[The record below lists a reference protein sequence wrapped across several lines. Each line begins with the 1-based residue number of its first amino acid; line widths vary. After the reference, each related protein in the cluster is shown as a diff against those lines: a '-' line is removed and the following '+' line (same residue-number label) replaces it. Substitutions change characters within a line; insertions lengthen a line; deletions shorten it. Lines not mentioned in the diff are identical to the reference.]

1 MNRLPSPK
9 LLPWLARKLSFHQ
22 GATALSLCLVITL
35 TGCQTRYESGLELLA
50 QDRIYDA
57 EKEARYGLKDD
68 PKDARMHLIL
78 AQALIKQAL
87 QKPSSP
93 DTDKIKAALPHAQQ
107 AFDFDAG
114 QDKAFKAE
122 AGRTLGKIQWELG
135 RPNEAVLAWRSA
147 REAQPDSVGDA
158 DYLYALRTALAQA
171 VTFEQYKEALA
182 LRQELASLIETNP
195 SVINPAKGFVDQSEA
210 DQVRAATSPDAF
222 RETRHNYAMSLTSS
236 KRYDEAITL
245 YKELAQAYP
254 KEAEF
259 QDQLGKLSLL
269 IGKEDEANAY
279 FDRFCS
285 PELSPDEATQQRRMH
300 QVANFAQQQKA
311 RGIAIRFHEKSLALL
326 KDNPNDSLTTLR
338 RLIPLYLEIKEQD
351 RAEALMRLYLETKKK
366 STGSLNANDY
376 ISVSSLAVYA
386 APELALSFL
395 EEAIDKLPPNRG
407 ITERVTNYYAQNAR
421 NADVERTWQRYVER
435 SDNSRDSLRDAA
447 RWASARR
454 NYDLAE
460 DFYLKI
466 AQRQGSSQD
475 WLELARIYAQ
485 LAKIEELKKTLEK
498 YISLAGEDKRTLRMV
513 ADLYRDQSLFD
524 DAEKL
529 YLRNQKK
536 DPKDRQAAEDL
547 AYLYLQWGKVAKIHE
562 PFKVWLQARGN
573 QQNDI
578 KHVGEFMRRQQRLD
592 DALIYYQRAAD
603 KGDSDSLL
611 NLANIYV
618 RQNRDLELKRVLD
631 EYIKGHSVRSSALA
645 RALNYY
651 NQSALKDEAAKI
663 LEELVTLNPR
673 NSSYI
678 HQLTIIYLDQG
689 RDREASE
696 LIQGYLAQS
705 SNPMR
710 DLASISRVI
719 GRRQGE
725 PMLRIYQPMLAA
737 PNPDPELYQ
746 LVGDSF
752 MMLHKAHTNHRSS
765 HFPTAPFGRQP
776 MLQLP
781 QAPTSA
787 SAERFKRKAEQF
799 YEKYFEQASFTDNTL
814 ANFAQKM
821 SNEKLH
827 SLAAKAYKRYL
838 NTSKN
843 PNMSKYLA
851 YSKVLFA
858 LGENLE
864 GEQMCKL
871 YFEKTQ
877 GTRSS
882 SHARDAAEVL
892 MTHKRYEAAE
902 PYLKLMLSDSR
913 GDYARRAFE
922 RLAQVYQHTD
932 RLDQL
937 PVLIEDFIKISRRPA
952 ETRRTILTSLLNT
965 GQWELAAEQLDQI
978 AKTERDD
985 LRFDV
990 AQNYFRAGKADRAAN
1005 IFLDW
1010 ASNHTKPEDAWLR
1023 VALFYEMHAA
1033 HREAKD
1039 AYERAVS
1046 AAPTQWSPRV
1056 GRGRFSLLQGRLKDG
1071 LNDFERALGSAPQ
1084 DQQESVRKTLVEV
1097 LSQTGQHQL
1106 AYKAAREAL
1115 PLAVAH
1121 KEYFVNKIVA
1131 QELASGDPIR
1141 SERTLQE
1148 LKRAGLGLESL
1159 TDILYRQGYND
1170 AVIALIE
1177 EEIAVGDYAT
1187 AGKVLFEMAHL
1198 FTQQGGIDRL
1208 MLTLQPLLDRAR
1220 EDKTLEAQLGEYF
1233 VREGHHAQGAL
1244 YLRAALDS
1252 GITLY
1257 RSLLAHTYLELG
1269 QDQEA
1274 AKLFQ
1279 EELAELSEERR
1290 IELLK
1295 NIATR
1300 YRVAQKTKQ
1309 LNAFLEHLAQ
1319 DQRFVN
1325 AALPLLISQ
1334 QAERGDL
1341 LGALSNA
1348 KQILNLKPDQDE
1360 SLTLLAAEGLD
1371 PEQRLSIFIEAANAI
1386 ARAGHMPEAIELLKQ
1401 TPLPTRDDP
1410 SLLLML
1416 IRLEAIA
1423 QDKTMTE
1430 DLERYLATL
1439 DQSMSAEQERIKL
1452 ASLMFV
1458 TGHSAQAKALAQRA
1472 LEHPDMAIS
1481 TEGFNLLLQ
1490 DAFVNQ
1496 DNQAPRALVDQYLE
1510 HSTDKLNARTK
1521 AIETLQKLGMDE
1533 LALELAQITAK
1544 HSPTEDNLKAWLR
1557 SAHYQNNAKDFKQ
1570 AAARLWQIS
1579 KDPISLANQLLNDE
1593 QHLPQTADKEAIKA
1607 LINPQRVIY
1616 PASSRLV
1623 MDEAEIAFRSG
1634 DVVRMR
1640 TTLLNHLKA
1649 KNFDPGAVEELLL
1662 ELLSQGLYSEIAK
1675 VIAPAVPADKLTTRA
1690 QFALGIALVWIGE
1703 PDKATSHL
1711 EAYAS
1716 SGIDSTVAYSQL
1728 AKAFMSI
1735 GMPEQALPWLEKS
1748 IKLNV
1753 NQPTP
1758 YFLRALVHLN
1768 MGKADGVR
1776 EDIARSIDQGLNQ
1789 PHAQRQLLEAALK
1802 GKQYEIAQELSAALF
1817 HHPTSSQSPSDWFVR
1832 ETLALWA
1839 TPEHAARGVK
1849 FFEANYTD
1857 IILNKGSIS
1866 LSLLTSLSNLYE
1878 SAKMDKRA
1886 FDVYEQAMR
1895 QQLIEDPSDAN
1906 VATLMNNLAY
1916 TYSTS
1921 NKNIDRGLQLIL
1933 MAMAIE
1939 RKPETPDERSS
1950 WEQTLRNSSFIDTL
1964 GWIYYRQGKLQA
1976 ANAEIQRAIRSP
1988 ARGGTKSE
1996 RAESYKHLAEI
2007 LDAQGKHDQASW
2019 LYTYTETLK

>member
-171 VTFEQYKEALA
+171 VTFEQYKEALS
-182 LRQELASLIETNP
+182 LRQELASLIEANP
-195 SVINPAKGFVDQSEA
+195 SVIDPSKGFVDQSEA
-210 DQVRAATSPDAF
+210 EQVRAATSPDAF
-222 RETRHNYAMSLTSS
+222 RETRHNYAMSLTAS
-236 KRYDEAITL
+236 KRYEEAIAL

-254 KEAEF
+254 QEAEF

-269 IGKEDEANAY
+269 IGKEDEASAY

-285 PELSPDEATQQRRMH
+285 PSLSPDEATQQRRMH

-311 RGIAIRFHEKSLALL
+311 RGLAIRFHEKSLALL

-338 RLIPLYLEIKEQD
+338 RLIPLYLEIKDQE

-395 EEAIDKLPPNRG
+395 EEAIDKLPPNRS

-498 YISLAGEDKRTLRMV
+498 YIALAGEDKRTLRMV

-562 PFKVWLQARGN
+562 PFKLWLQARGN

-592 DALIYYQRAAD
+592 DAIIYYQKAAD

-631 EYIKGHSVRSSALA
+631 QYIKGHSVRSSALA

-651 NQSALKDEAAKI
+651 TQSALKDEAAKI

-678 HQLTIIYLDQG
+678 QQLSIIYLDQG
-689 RDREASE
+689 RDRDASE

-710 DLASISRVI
+710 DLASLSRVI

-752 MMLHKAHTNHRSS
+752 MTLYRAQHQGNGSS

-776 MLQLP
+776 MVQLSP
-781 QAPTSA
+781 ATTSA

-799 YEKYFEQASFTDNTL
+799 YGKYLEQMSFTDNTL
-814 ANFAQKM
+814 SNFAGKM
-821 SNEKLH
+821 ANSQLFTL
-827 SLAAKAYKRYL
+827 SAKAYKRYL

-843 PNMSKYLA
+843 PNLSKYLA

-864 GEQMCKL
+864 AEQMCKL
-871 YFEKTQ
+871 YFEKTR
-877 GTRSS
+877 GARSS
-882 SHARDAAEVL
+882 SSARETAELL
-892 MTHKRYEAAE
+892 MAHKRYEAAE
-902 PYLKLMLSDSR
+902 PYLKLMLSENR
-913 GDYARRAFE
+913 ADYARRAFE
-922 RLAQVYQHTD
+922 RLAEIYQHTD

-1005 IFLDW
+1005 IFSDW

-1039 AYERAVS
+1039 AYERAVA

-1071 LNDFERALGSAPQ
+1071 LNDFERAIASAPQ
-1084 DQQESVRKTLVEV
+1084 DQQESIRKTLVDV
-1097 LSQTGQHQL
+1097 LSQTGQHQQ

-1115 PLAVAH
+1115 PLAVSH
-1121 KEYFVNKIVA
+1121 KEYFVNKIVD

-1148 LKRAGLGLESL
+1148 LRRAGMDLKSL
-1159 TDILYRQGYND
+1159 ANVLYRQGYND
-1170 AVIALIE
+1170 AAIALIE

-1187 AGKVLFEMAHL
+1187 ASEVLFDLAHL

-1208 MLTLQPLLDRAR
+1208 MLTLQPLLDRPR
-1220 EDKTLEAQLGEYF
+1220 EDSTLETQLGEYL

-1244 YLRAALDS
+1244 YLRAALDG
-1252 GITLY
+1252 GITRY
-1257 RSLLAHTYLELG
+1257 RALLAHTYLELD

-1279 EELAELSEERR
+1279 EELGEVSEELRVG
-1290 IELLK
+1290 LLQ

-1309 LNAFLEHLAQ
+1309 LNTFLEHLAQ

-1325 AALPLLISQ
+1325 AALPLIISQ

-1341 LGALSNA
+1341 LGALSSA

-1360 SLTLLAAEGLD
+1360 SLNLFAAEGLD

-1452 ASLMFV
+1452 ATLLFV
-1458 TGHSAQAKALAQRA
+1458 TGHGEQAKTLAQRA

-1481 TEGFNLLLQ
+1481 TAGFNLLLQ

-1496 DNQAPRALVDQYLE
+1496 SDKAPRELVEQYIE
-1510 HSTDKLNARTK
+1510 HSTDKLQARTE
-1521 AIETLQKLGMDE
+1521 AIKTLQKLGMDE
-1533 LALELAQITAK
+1533 LALELAQRTAK
-1544 HSPTEDNLKAWLR
+1544 LSPTEDNLKAWLV

-1570 AAARLWQIS
+1570 AAQRLWQIS
-1579 KDPISLANQLLNDE
+1579 KDPISTANDLLNNDL
-1593 QHLPQTADKEAIKA
+1593 HLPQTADKEAVKS

-1640 TTLLNHLKA
+1640 TMLLNHLKA
-1649 KNFDPGAVEELLL
+1649 KNFDSGAVEELLL
-1662 ELLSQGLYSEIAK
+1662 ELLSQGLYGEIAK
-1675 VIAPAVPADKLTTRA
+1675 VISPAVPADKLTPRA

-1703 PDKATSHL
+1703 ADKAAPHL
-1711 EAYAS
+1711 DAYAS
-1716 SGIDSTVAYSQL
+1716 AGLDPTVAYGQI
-1728 AKAFMSI
+1728 AKAFMAIS
-1735 GMPEQALPWLEKS
+1735 MPERALPWLEKS

-1758 YFLRALVHLN
+1758 YFLRALAHLN

-1776 EDIARSIDQGLNQ
+1776 EDIARSVDQGLNQ
-1789 PHAQRQLLEAALK
+1789 PMTQLQLLEAALK

-1817 HHPTSSQSPSDWFVR
+1817 QHPTDQSYNSDGFVR
-1832 ETLALWA
+1832 DTLALWA

-1857 IILNKGSIS
+1857 IILNKGSLN

-1886 FDVYEQAMR
+1886 FEVYEQAVR
-1895 QQLIEDPSDAN
+1895 QQLIEDPNASQI
-1906 VATLMNNLAY
+1906 ATLMNNLAY

-1933 MAMAIE
+1933 MAMAID
-1939 RKPETPDERSS
+1939 RGQSALDSRSNIT
-1950 WEQTLRNSSFIDTL
+1950 QTLRNSSFIDTL
-1964 GWIYYRQGKLQA
+1964 GWIYYRQGKLKS
-1976 ANAEIQRAIRSP
+1976 ANAEIQRAIRAP
-1988 ARGGTKSE
+1988 ARGTKRD
-1996 RAESYKHLAEI
+1996 RAESYRHLAEI
-2007 LDAQGKHDQASW
+2007 LDAQGQHDQASW

>member
-1 MNRLPSPK
+1 MNRPSSSK

-22 GATALSLCLVITL
+22 GSTALGLCLVLTL

-87 QKPSSP
+87 QKPTSP

-114 QDKAFKAE
+114 SDKAFKAE

-182 LRQELASLIETNP
+182 LRQELATLVEANP
-195 SVINPAKGFVDQSEA
+195 SVIDPAKGFVDQSEA
-210 DQVRAATSPDAF
+210 DQVRAATSADAF
-222 RETRHNYAMSLTSS
+222 RETRHNYAMSLTAS

-245 YKELAQAYP
+245 YKELAQTYP
-254 KEAEF
+254 KEPEF

-269 IGKEDEANAY
+269 VGKEEDANAY
-279 FDRFCS
+279 FDRLCS
-285 PELSPDEATQQRRMH
+285 PELSPDPATQQRRLH

-311 RGIAIRFHEKSLALL
+311 RGLAIRFHEKSLAMLAD
-326 KDNPNDSLTTLR
+326 KPNDSLTTLR
-338 RLIPLYLEIKEQD
+338 RLIPLYLEIKDQE
-351 RAEALMRLYLETKKK
+351 RAEVLMRQYLETKKK
-366 STGSLNANDY
+366 SAGSLNANDY

-395 EEAIDKLPPNRG
+395 EEALDKLPPNRN

-435 SDNSRDSLRDAA
+435 SNNSRDSLRDAA

-460 DFYLKI
+460 NFYLQI

-498 YISLAGEDKRTLRMV
+498 YIALAGEDKRTLRMV
-513 ADLYRDQSLFD
+513 ADLYRDQNLFE
-524 DAEKL
+524 DAEKI

-536 DPKDRQAAEDL
+536 SPDDRQSAEDL
-547 AYLYLQWGKVAKIHE
+547 AYLYIQWGKVAKLHE

-573 QQNDI
+573 QQNDL
-578 KHVGEFMRRQQRLD
+578 KHVGEFMRRQQRFD
-592 DALIYYQRAAD
+592 DAIIYYQKAAD

-611 NLANIYV
+611 NLADIYV

-631 EYIKGHSVRSSALA
+631 LYLKNHGVRSSALA

-651 NQSALKDEAAKI
+651 NRSSLKDEASKI

-673 NSSYI
+673 NTSYVQ
-678 HQLTIIYLDQG
+678 QLSGIYLDQG

-696 LIQGYLAQS
+696 IIQRYLAQS
-705 SNPMR
+705 SHPMR
-710 DLASISRVI
+710 DLGVISQGI

-725 PMLRIYQPMLAA
+725 SMLRIYQPMLAQ
-737 PNPDPELYQ
+737 PNPDPELY
-746 LVGDSF
+746 LLIGNSF
-752 MMLHKAHTNHRSS
+752 IMLHKTQVNNRSS
-765 HFPTAPFGRQP
+765 HLPAPHFGRQP
-776 MLQLP
+776 FLQL
-781 QAPTSA
+781 QQNNTSA
-787 SAERFKRKAEQF
+787 TVDRFERKAEQF
-799 YEKYFEQASFTDNTL
+799 YKKYLDQMSFTDNTL
-814 ANFAQKM
+814 LNFANKM
-821 SNEKLH
+821 AQERLYT
-827 SLAAKAYKRYL
+827 LASQAYKRYL

-843 PNMSKYLA
+843 PNYSTYLA
-851 YSKVLFA
+851 YAKVLFA

-871 YFEKTQ
+871 YFEKTR
-877 GTRSS
+877 GSRSS
-882 SHARDAAEVL
+882 THAKETSDVL
-892 MTHKRYEAAE
+892 MAAKRYEAAE
-902 PYLKLMLSDSR
+902 PYLKLMLSDNR
-913 GDYARRAFE
+913 NDYSRRAFE
-922 RLAQVYQHTD
+922 RLAEVYEHTD

-952 ETRRTILTSLLNT
+952 ETRGTILTSLLST
-965 GQWELAAEQLDQI
+965 GQWELAAEQLEQL

-990 AQNYFRAGKADRAAN
+990 AQNFFRASKPDRAAN
-1005 IFLDW
+1005 IFSDW

-1023 VALFYEMHAA
+1023 VAIFYELHAQ
-1033 HREAKD
+1033 HKEAKD

-1056 GRGRFSLLQGRLKDG
+1056 GRGRFALLQGKLKDG
-1071 LNDFERALGSAPQ
+1071 LNDFERALASAPA
-1084 DQQESVRKTLVEV
+1084 DQQEALRKTLVET
-1097 LSQTGQHQL
+1097 LSQTGQHEE

-1115 PLAVAH
+1115 PTAVNN

-1148 LKRAGLGLESL
+1148 LKRAGLGLKML
-1159 TDILYRQGYND
+1159 ANILYQQGYNE

-1177 EEIAVGDYAT
+1177 EEIALGDYTT
-1187 AGKVLFEMAHL
+1187 ASETLFDMANL
-1198 FTQQGGIDRL
+1198 FTAQGGIDRL
-1208 MLTLQPLLDRAR
+1208 MLTVQPLIDRQR
-1220 EDKTLEAQLGEYF
+1220 DNSSLEAQLGEYL

-1252 GITLY
+1252 GITQY
-1257 RSLLAHTYLELG
+1257 RGLLAHTYLELG
-1269 QDQEA
+1269 QDAEA

-1279 EELAELSEERR
+1279 EELSDISEDQRVKKLQS
-1290 IELLK
+1290 IS
-1295 NIATR
+1295 TR
-1300 YRVAQKTKQ
+1300 YRVAQKPKQ
-1309 LNAFLEHLAQ
+1309 LRAFLEHLAQ
-1319 DQRFVN
+1319 DQRFVT
-1325 AALPLLISQ
+1325 AALPFIISQ

-1341 LGALSNA
+1341 LGALSSA

-1360 SLTLLAAEGLD
+1360 SLNLFSAEGLD
-1371 PEQRLSIFIEAANAI
+1371 PAQRLSIFIESANAI
-1386 ARAGHMPEAIELLKQ
+1386 ARAGHLPEAIALLKQ

-1416 IRLEAIA
+1416 VRLEAIA
-1423 QDKTMTE
+1423 QDQTMTE

-1439 DQSMSAEQERIKL
+1439 DQSMRSEEERIKL
-1452 ASLMFV
+1452 AELMFI
-1458 TGHSAQAKALAQRA
+1458 TGHSAQAKELSQRA
-1472 LEHPDMAIS
+1472 LQHPDMKIS
-1481 TEGFNLLLQ
+1481 TAGFNLLLQ

-1496 DNQAPRALVDQYLE
+1496 DVKAHKALVDEYID
-1510 HSTDKLNARTK
+1510 HSTDKLEARRE
-1521 AIETLQKLGMDE
+1521 AVESLQKLGIDATALD
-1533 LALELAQITAK
+1533 LAETTAK
-1544 HSPTEDNLKAWLR
+1544 RSPTEGNLQAWLIA
-1557 SAHYQNNAKDFKQ
+1557 AHYQDNPKAFKQ
-1570 AAARLWQIS
+1570 AAQRLWQVS
-1579 KDPISLANQLLNDE
+1579 KDPLSDAEDLLKNSL
-1593 QHLPQTADKEAIKA
+1593 HLPQTANQEALKSI
-1607 LINPQRVIY
+1607 INPRRVIY
-1616 PASSRLV
+1616 PASSRLLL
-1623 MDEAEIAFRSG
+1623 DEAEIAFRTG

-1640 TTLLNHLKA
+1640 TMLLNHLKSKDYDA
-1649 KNFDPGAVEELLL
+1649 GAVEEVLL
-1662 ELLSQGLYSEIAK
+1662 ELLSEGLYGEIAK
-1675 VIAPAVPADKLTTRA
+1675 VIAPAIPPDKLSTRA
-1690 QFALGIALVWIGE
+1690 QFALGISQIWVGDADTGT
-1703 PDKATSHL
+1703 KHL
-1711 EAYAS
+1711 EAYAK
-1716 SGIDSTVAYSQL
+1716 GGLDPTVAYGQI
-1728 AKAFMSI
+1728 AKAFMAI
-1735 GMPEQALPWLEKS
+1735 EMPARALPWLEKS

-1753 NQPTP
+1753 NQPMP
-1758 YFLRALVHLN
+1758 YFLRALANLN

-1776 EDIARSIDQGLNQ
+1776 EDIARSTDQGLVQ
-1789 PHAQRQLLEAALK
+1789 SQSQLGLLQAALK
-1802 GKQYEIAQELSAALF
+1802 GKQYEIAQELTDALF
-1817 HHPTSSQSPSDWFVR
+1817 HHPTDKDTR
-1832 ETLALWA
+1832 NDELIRDTIGLWA
-1839 TPEHAARGVK
+1839 VPEHAARGVK

-1857 IILNKGSIS
+1857 IILNKGSLS

-1886 FDVYEQAMR
+1886 FDVYERAMR
-1895 QQLIEDPSDAN
+1895 QQLIEDPSAEN

-1921 NKNIDRGLQLIL
+1921 NKNIDRGLKLIL
-1933 MAMAIE
+1933 MAMSID
-1939 RKPETPDERSS
+1939 TG
-1950 WEQTLRNSSFIDTL
+1950 RNSSFIDTL
-1964 GWIYYRQGKLQA
+1964 GWIYYRQGKLKE
-1976 ANAEIQRAIRSP
+1976 ANAEIRRAIRSRA
-1988 ARGGTKSE
+1988 ARSKSD

-2007 LDAQGKHDQASW
+2007 LDAQGQHDQASW